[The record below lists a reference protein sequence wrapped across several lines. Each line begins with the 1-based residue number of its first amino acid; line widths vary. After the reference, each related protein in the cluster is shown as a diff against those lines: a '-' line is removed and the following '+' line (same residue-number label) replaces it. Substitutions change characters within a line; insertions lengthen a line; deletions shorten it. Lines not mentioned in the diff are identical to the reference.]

1 MILLFRFS
9 AAGFAL
15 ACLVMTPAMVAAAP
29 RIVEMTPEQ
38 LTEQAKGQFPQ
49 RRCAGGYACV
59 TLTDPT
65 VRIFAGEPRLML
77 QAFATPALGG
87 QPFEAGLIEVAAKPE
102 YRATEGAFF
111 LKDPILTRF
120 EFPGLPVGAAAT
132 IAGVL
137 RPVIADAMSTTP
149 VWALDESDPQQAMLR
164 IVLQKVEVIGGKLR
178 VTIGQ

>member
-1 MILLFRFS
+1 MTLPFRFS
-9 AAGFAL
+9 VCLSVLTAL
-15 ACLVMTPAMVAAAP
+15 VIAPAVAAP
-29 RIVEMTPEQ
+29 RIVEMTPDQ
-38 LTEQAKGQFPQ
+38 LTDQAKHQFPQ

-59 TLTDPT
+59 TLTEPT
-65 VRIFAGEPRLML
+65 IRIFAGEPRLML
-77 QAFATPALGG
+77 RANATPALGG
-87 QPFEAGLIEVAAKPE
+87 QPLDAGLIEVAAKPE
-102 YRATEGAFF
+102 YRAAEGAFF

-137 RPVIADAMSTTP
+137 RPIIADAMSTTP

-164 IVLQKVEVIGGKLR
+164 IVLQKVEVIDGKLR

>member
-1 MILLFRFS
+1 MNFLIKCGICCLILNALMTFS
-9 AAGFAL
+9 VF
-15 ACLVMTPAMVAAAP
+15 AAP
-29 RIVEMTPEQ
+29 RIVEMTPAQ

-59 TLTDPT
+59 TLTEPS

-77 QAFATPALGG
+77 QANATPALGG
-87 QPFEAGLIEVAAKPE
+87 QAFNPGLIEVAAKPE
-102 YRATEGAFF
+102 YRPDEGAFF

-137 RPVIADAMSTTP
+137 RPVIADAMATTP

-164 IVLQKVEVIGGKLR
+164 IVLQKVEVLNGKLR
-178 VTIGQ
+178 VTIGR